1 MAVGI
6 RLLCMSVPFLLS
18 WALSFLAGVLTPLGA
33 VCVLPLYPGYLAF
46 LAGQCAAGSRARPL
60 YLGLCVTGG
69 VLAASLLF
77 GFVVI
82 TLFGLSADEVT
93 TVLSPLLF
101 GFLALLGVLMIAGID
116 LSRFLPHVTAPGAAS
131 PYAAAVLF
139 GLFFG
144 LIALPCNPAGI
155 VVLFSL
161 SSTALA
167 FLDNFINFLFFGVG
181 MALPLLLLSLL
192 SEERTRRVTGFLI
205 RRAVP
210 IRIGSGL
217 FLIAVALYYLFAVFH
232 IGG

>member
-1 MAVGI
+1 VAVGI
-6 RLLCMSVPFLLS
+6 RYLCMIPSLFLS

-93 TVLSPLLF
+93 AVFSPLLF
-101 GFLALLGVLMIAGID
+101 GVLAVVGVLMITGFD
-116 LSRFLPHVTAPGAAS
+116 FSRILPHIAVPGAKS
-131 PYAAAVLF
+131 PYAAAILF
-139 GLFFG
+139 GIFFG

-155 VVLFSL
+155 VVLFAL
-161 SSTALA
+161 SATVTA
-167 FLDNFINFLFFGVG
+167 FVDNFVNFIFFGFG

-192 SEERTRRVTGFLI
+192 SEERTRRVTGFLT
-205 RRAVP
+205 RQAVP
-210 IRIGSGL
+210 IRIGSGIFML
-217 FLIAVALYYLFAVFH
+217 VVSLYYLFAVFH
-232 IGG
+232 VAG